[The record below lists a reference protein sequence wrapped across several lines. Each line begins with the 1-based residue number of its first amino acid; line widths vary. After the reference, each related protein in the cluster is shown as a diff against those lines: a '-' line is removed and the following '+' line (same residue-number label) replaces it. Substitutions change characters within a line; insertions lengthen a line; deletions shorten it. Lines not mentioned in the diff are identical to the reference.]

1 MKEKQLYIAKQN
13 KDFEPRA
20 QNLFYYGEKMKRKIR
35 KSILNLMK
43 KIPINEES
51 LYKKLFESSLW
62 NDAKTVALTMSTDD
76 ELNTMPI
83 IERGLAEKK
92 QILIPKTFAK
102 GKMEFFEFTSI
113 NDLCKTKF
121 GILEPNGEQEPIK
134 KNEIDLIIVPG
145 IAFSKINNQRI
156 GYGGGFYDRY
166 LQNYQGKT
174 VSLVRKIQLVDSKW
188 IPELTDVPVQNLIVE
203 EINDKK

>member
-13 KDFEPRA
+13 KGFEPRA

-62 NDAKTVALTMSTDD
+62 NDA
-76 ELNTMPI
+76 NTMPI

-203 EINDKK
+203 EINDEK

>member
-13 KDFEPRA
+13 KGFEPRA

-134 KNEIDLIIVPG
+134 KNEIDLYTFDSDFANLNQKIIKV
-145 IAFSKINNQRI
+145 I
-156 GYGGGFYDRY
+156 
-166 LQNYQGKT
+166 
-174 VSLVRKIQLVDSKW
+174 
-188 IPELTDVPVQNLIVE
+188 
-203 EINDKK
+203 